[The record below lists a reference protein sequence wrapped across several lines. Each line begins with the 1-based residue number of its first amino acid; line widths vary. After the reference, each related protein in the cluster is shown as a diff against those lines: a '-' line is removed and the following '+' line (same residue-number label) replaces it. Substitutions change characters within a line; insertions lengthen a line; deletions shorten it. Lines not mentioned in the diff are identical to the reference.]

1 MWQTGQE
8 ESVHFTLQAFQKYT
22 WYSKQTLKNEKMD
35 EIKVIML
42 FIRALE
48 PWKKMVNVNI
58 LDFTFGRK
66 ALASMSENDHILNM
80 EAYLQKGQRSN
91 YCSLLQ

>member
-1 MWQTGQE
+1 
-8 ESVHFTLQAFQKYT
+8 
-22 WYSKQTLKNEKMD
+22 MD

-48 PWKKMVNVNI
+48 PWEKMVNVNN
-58 LDFTFGRK
+58 LVFTFERK

-80 EAYLQKGQRSN
+80 EAYLQKGHRCN
-91 YCSLLQ
+91 YCSLLK